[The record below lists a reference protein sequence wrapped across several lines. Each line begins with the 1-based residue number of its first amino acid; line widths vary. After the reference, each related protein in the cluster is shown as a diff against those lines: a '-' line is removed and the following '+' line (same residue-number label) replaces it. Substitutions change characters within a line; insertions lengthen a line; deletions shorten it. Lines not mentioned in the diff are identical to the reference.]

1 MIWRFFLT
9 IKNIKVLTPLTTPN
23 PTPHPNPLL
32 SYLVECDNFTPNL
45 SSSLSKMFRTTYP
58 GLEEGRGE
66 GVGGGVRRKEEGSRG
81 RGGGRAY
88 IDENWSVYKDVYIG
102 RGAGDYIISAI
113 WFQSP
118 AQFYPKI
125 RSTSLAVLYRI
136 YIMMQFNKGNLWYVI
151 NTALMGVMWAM
162 LKAIKTDYIDGQNE
176 VHASIHPSIQIYV
189 YLSMIHSVYQS
200 ACPLS
205 SFQYIK
211 ELT

>member
-45 SSSLSKMFRTTYP
+45 SSSLSKMFWTTYP
-58 GLEEGRGE
+58 GLVVGRSE
-66 GVGGGVRRKEEGSRG
+66 GVGGKEKGGGSRG
-81 RGGGRAY
+81 GGGAY
-88 IDENWSVYKDVYIG
+88 IYENWSVYKDVYIG
-102 RGAGDYIISAI
+102 QGAGDYIISAI

-136 YIMMQFNKGNLWYVI
+136 YIMMQFNKG
-151 NTALMGVMWAM
+151 
-162 LKAIKTDYIDGQNE
+162 
-176 VHASIHPSIQIYV
+176 IYD
-189 YLSMIHSVYQS
+189 
-200 ACPLS
+200 
-205 SFQYIK
+205 
-211 ELT
+211 T